1 MTITDER
8 LKEWITACNT
18 ERGIL
23 ENTTVMQ
30 IGEALSEL
38 LLLREQ
44 KRRLVEDGE
53 LLDDC
58 LVWCSGSA
66 DFGDGGKA
74 REGWLRV
81 VIPARDQHNALM
93 KEIE

>member
-1 MTITDER
+1 MIPDER

-23 ENTTVMQ
+23 ENTTIMQ

-44 KRRLVEDGE
+44 KRKLVEDGE
-53 LLDDC
+53 RLAT
-58 LVWCSGSA
+58 S
-66 DFGDGGKA
+66 
-74 REGWLRV
+74 LRNIKLMFV
-81 VIPARDQHNALM
+81 RVEVESDKKYVKQMDNAIDQHNDLM
-93 KEIE
+93 KEVE